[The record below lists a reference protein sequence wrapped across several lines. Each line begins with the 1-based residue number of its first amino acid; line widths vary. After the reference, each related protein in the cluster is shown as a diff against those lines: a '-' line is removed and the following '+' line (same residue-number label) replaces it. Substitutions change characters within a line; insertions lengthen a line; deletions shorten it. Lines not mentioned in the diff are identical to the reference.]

1 VSPRPGY
8 DPGSLIAGVLVI
20 VLGGLLLAD
29 QLDALHLGWEYFAP
43 AVLAVLGGSLLA
55 YGMAGPPRERP

>member
-1 VSPRPGY
+1 MSPRPGY

-29 QLDALHLGWEYFAP
+29 QLDAIDLRWEYFAP

-55 YGMAGPPRERP
+55 YGLAGSPRDRP

>member
-1 VSPRPGY
+1 MTRRPGY

-20 VLGGLLLAD
+20 ALGGLLLAD
-29 QLDALHLGWEYFAP
+29 QLDALDLRWDYFAP

-55 YGMAGPPRERP
+55 YGLVGPPRDGP

>member
-1 VSPRPGY
+1 MTRRPGY

-20 VLGGLLLAD
+20 ALGGLLLAD
-29 QLDALHLGWEYFAP
+29 QLDALDLRWDCFAP

-55 YGMAGPPRERP
+55 YGLVGPPRDGP